1 MTTNNYQNHQ
11 SVLAR
16 LRSVVPKRAVSF
28 KEAIRVA
35 EIQASKLLDVLG
47 HDEPDEVPLELIT
60 SLPRIRIV
68 ADQEL
73 PNSGASYWNGQEWI
87 IAVNPDD
94 SRVRQRL
101 TAFHEY
107 KHIVDHGYSHLL
119 YTGSQSAD
127 ANRQAEQVADYFAGC
142 VLASRRMLKRAWGEG
157 IQRPDRLARLF
168 GISEVAVRVRLEQI
182 GLTERRERCA
192 PTRNHKIQSFQS
204 YRPTYKTGSAT

>member
-47 HDEPDEVPLELIT
+47 QDEPDEVPLELIT

-101 TAFHEY
+101 TIFHEY

-119 YTGSQSAD
+119 YTGSRSAD

-157 IQRPDRLARLF
+157 VQRPDRLARLF
-168 GISEVAVRVRLEQI
+168 GISEVAVRVRLDQV
-182 GLTERRERCA
+182 GLTDRGERCD
-192 PTRNHKIQSFQS
+192 PTRRHEVRSFQS
-204 YRPTYKTGSAT
+204 YRPYQTGATA

>member
-1 MTTNNYQNHQ
+1 
-11 SVLAR
+11 
-16 LRSVVPKRAVSF
+16 VPKRAVSF

-47 HDEPDEVPLELIT
+47 QDEPDEVPLELIT

-101 TAFHEY
+101 TIFHEY

-119 YTGSQSAD
+119 YTGSRSAD

-157 IQRPDRLARLF
+157 VQRPDRLARLF
-168 GISEVAVRVRLEQI
+168 GISEVAVRVRLDQV
-182 GLTERRERCA
+182 GLTDRGERCD
-192 PTRNHKIQSFQS
+192 PTRRHEVRSFQS
-204 YRPTYKTGSAT
+204 YRPYQTGATA